1 MGNPVTGTAGTSDLG
16 THAATGDAGRL
27 PATALT
33 DTTRVPSMRDP
44 DRRFGL
50 SCATIT
56 PFTRDDHV
64 DTSRLVAHVTRCI
77 GEGCRSVT
85 LFGTTGEG
93 VSVGVAER
101 RRVLESVAASI
112 GEQRVLV
119 GVLASAVDDAVAQ
132 ANELF
137 DIGGS
142 GILLAPPFYFKG
154 VGDEGLYAWFSRA
167 IERMRQPRGVF
178 LYHLPSVTQ
187 VALSSALIERLKRA
201 FPSVI
206 AGVKDSG
213 GDWSYTEPLLDAH
226 ADLHILVGDERL
238 LARAMRNGASGAIN
252 GFSNFCAR
260 RLAPMIDHGTEDPG
274 LSALVDLLLRFPV
287 TPGIKALVAHVTGDP
302 EFARAAPPL
311 RTLDEFDAA
320 TLVAAFQAL

>member
-1 MGNPVTGTAGTSDLG
+1 M
-16 THAATGDAGRL
+16 
-27 PATALT
+27 T
-33 DTTRVPSMRDP
+33 DTDRAPSMRDAA
-44 DRRFGL
+44 RRFGL

-56 PFTRDDHV
+56 PFTRDGRV
-64 DTSRLVAHVTRCI
+64 DTDRLLAHLTRCI

-93 VSVGVAER
+93 VSVGASER
-101 RRVLESVAASI
+101 RRVLESVVAKI
-112 GEQRVLV
+112 GAKRVLV
-119 GVLASAVDDAVAQ
+119 GVLASAVDDAAAQ

-137 DIGGS
+137 DLGGS
-142 GILLAPPFYFKG
+142 GVLLAPPYYFKG
-154 VGDEGLYAWFSRA
+154 VSDEGLYAWFSRA
-167 IERMRQPRGVF
+167 IESMREPRGVF
-178 LYHLPSVTQ
+178 LYHLPSLTQ
-187 VALSSALIERLKRA
+187 VPLPITLIDRLRRA

-213 GDWSYTEPLLDAH
+213 GDWAYTEQLLAAH

-260 RLAPMIDHGTEDPG
+260 RLAPMIDHGVEDPG

-287 TPGIKALVAHVTGDP
+287 TPGIKALVAHVTRDAG
-302 EFARAAPPL
+302 FARTAPPL
-311 RTLDEFDAA
+311 EPLQDIDASA
-320 TLVAAFQAL
+320 LFAAFEAL

>member
-1 MGNPVTGTAGTSDLG
+1 M
-16 THAATGDAGRL
+16 RE
-27 PATALT
+27 PAL
-33 DTTRVPSMRDP
+33 
-44 DRRFGL
+44 RFGL

-56 PFTRDDHV
+56 PFTRDGRV
-64 DTSRLVAHVTRCI
+64 DTSRLLAHVARCI
-77 GEGCRSVT
+77 GEGCRNVT

-93 VSVGVAER
+93 VSVGAAER
-101 RRVLESVAASI
+101 RRVLESVASAI
-112 GEQRVLV
+112 GAQQVLV
-119 GVLASAVDDAVAQ
+119 GVLASAIDDAVAQ

-137 DIGGS
+137 DAGGS

-154 VGDEGLYAWFSRA
+154 VSDEGLYAWFSRA
-167 IERMRQPRGVF
+167 IESMREPRGVF

-187 VALSSALIERLKRA
+187 VPLPIALIDRMKKA

-213 GDWSYTEPLLDAH
+213 GDWSYTERLLDAH

-287 TPGIKALVAHVTGDP
+287 TPGIKALVAHVTRDP
-302 EFARAAPPL
+302 GFARAAPPL
-311 RTLDEFDAA
+311 ETLNESDAA
-320 TLVAAFQAL
+320 ALVAAFEAL